1 MGRAMNWI
9 PQQATYPA
17 LRHRRKRHSPWIRD
31 LTRENHLTPADL
43 ILPVFVHQHDHSEP
57 VATMPGV
64 SRLSIPDVVETA
76 RSAAN
81 AGIPGLA
88 LFPVVDPTLKTEQAE
103 EAYNLNNLVCR
114 AMRAV
119 KEAGVEIGL
128 IGDVAL
134 DPYTSHGQDGLVEQG
149 VVQND
154 STVEVLC
161 QQAVA
166 LAKSGCDVIAPS
178 DMMDGRIGRI
188 RTALDEAG
196 FENALVMAY
205 AAKYASAFYGPFRD
219 AVGSATNLGT
229 ADKRTYQMDPANS
242 DEALR
247 EVQSDLDEGAD
258 IVMVKPGLPYL
269 DIIRRV
275 KDTFAV
281 PTAAYHVSGEYA
293 MIKVAAAQGCFD
305 ERACMLESLL
315 ALKRAGSDMVLTY
328 AALDAA
334 RWLAE

>member
-1 MGRAMNWI
+1 MNWV
-9 PQQATYPA
+9 PQRSSYPA
-17 LRHRRKRHSPWIRD
+17 LRHRRKRQSPWIRD
-31 LTRENHLTPADL
+31 LARENTLSPADL
-43 ILPVFVHQHDHSEP
+43 ILPVFVHEHDRSE
-57 VATMPGV
+57 AIGTMPGV
-64 SRLSIPDVVETA
+64 SRLSIPDLVETA
-76 RSAAN
+76 QNAAA
-81 AGIPGLA
+81 AGIPALA
-88 LFPVVDPTLKTEQAE
+88 LFPVVDPTLKTERAE
-103 EAYNLNNLVCR
+103 EAYNPNNLVCR
-114 AMRAV
+114 AVRAV
-119 KEAGVEIGL
+119 KEAGVEVGL
-128 IGDVAL
+128 ICDVAL
-134 DPYTSHGQDGLVEQG
+134 DPYTSHGQDGLVEG
-149 VVQND
+149 NTVLND
-154 STVEVLC
+154 PTIEVLC

-166 LAKSGCDVIAPS
+166 QAKAGCNIIAPS

-188 RTALDEAG
+188 RDALDQAG
-196 FENALVMAY
+196 FSEVLVMSY

-229 ADKRTYQMDPANS
+229 GDKRTYQMDPANS

-247 EVQSDLDEGAD
+247 EVASDLDEGAD

-269 DIIRRV
+269 DIIRRI

-293 MIKVAAAQGCFD
+293 MIKVAAAAGCFD

-334 RWLAE
+334 RWISE